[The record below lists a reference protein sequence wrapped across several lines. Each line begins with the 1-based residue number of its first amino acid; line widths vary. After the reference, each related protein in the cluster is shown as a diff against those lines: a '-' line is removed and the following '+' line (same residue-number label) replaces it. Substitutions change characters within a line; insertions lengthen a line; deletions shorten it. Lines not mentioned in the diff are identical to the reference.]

1 MAFEGRTQAL
11 GKVVTLADVTNPRNS
26 SNNGT
31 ATPATSGSI
40 TAVSPNLLVAIIAAL
55 GTNPTIATP
64 TSAGTWTQIQKT
76 QGATLSFAMYM
87 QAANAGG
94 AINPSSVLGGTI
106 TGWIAQIFEFPQ
118 TGANCGL
125 QGSAMTA
132 QSTAQLVNIFAG
144 QQQMIPEL
152 LFCYAVARATA
163 TQVIQNAGLAPI
175 NQQGMLTGGSPT
187 TWLAPTL
194 PQAGV
199 QGLSL
204 DFFWGT
210 NLGQGVG
217 PYPVGQGLLSSAVA
231 SVQIAA
237 WFNALINPPGIAAN
251 VGGSEGNY
259 FGPFYSGMT
268 GG

>member
-1 MAFEGRTQAL
+1 
-11 GKVVTLADVTNPRNS
+11 VVNLVDVTNSQGNKNS
-26 SNNGT
+26 GT
-31 ATPATSGSI
+31 VTPATPGSI
-40 TAVSPNLLVAIIAAL
+40 TAAAGDLLVVVIAAL
-55 GTNPTIATP
+55 GTSPTIATP
-64 TSAGTWTQIQKT
+64 TSAGTWVQIQKT

-87 QAANAGG
+87 QTNNAGG
-94 AINPSSVLGGTI
+94 AINPSSVLGGTV
-106 TGWIAQIFEFPQ
+106 TGWVASILEFTA

-125 QGSAMTA
+125 QGSVQTA

-144 QQQMIPEL
+144 LGQMNPEL

-163 TQVIQNAGLAPI
+163 TQIIQNTGLAPI
-175 NQQGMLTGGSPT
+175 NQQGMLVGSPPS
-187 TWLAPTL
+187 TWVQSQFPE
-194 PQAGV
+194 AGV

-210 NLGQGVG
+210 NLAQGIG
-217 PYPVGQGLLSSAVA
+217 PYPVGQGILSSAVA

-237 WFNALINPPGIAAN
+237 WFNAVINPPGNPAN
-251 VGGSEGNY
+251 VYGSEGSY

>member
-1 MAFEGRTQAL
+1 MADA
-11 GKVVTLADVTNPRNS
+11 TNPRNS

-31 ATPATSGSI
+31 ATPATPGSI
-40 TAVSPNLLVAIIAAL
+40 TAVAGNLLVVVIAAL
-55 GTNPTIATP
+55 GTSPTIATP

-76 QGATLSFAMYM
+76 SGATLSFAMYM
-87 QAANAGG
+87 QASNAGG
-94 AINPSSVLGGTI
+94 AINPSSILGGTV
-106 TGWIAQIFEFPQ
+106 TGWIAEIFEFTA

-125 QGSAMTA
+125 QGSNQAA
-132 QSTAQLVNIFAG
+132 QSTAQLLNIFAG
-144 QQQMIPEL
+144 LSQMNPDL

-163 TQVIQNAGLAPI
+163 TQVIQNSGLAPI
-175 NQQGMLTGGSPT
+175 NQQGIIVGSAPT
-187 TWLAPTL
+187 TWTTSQL

-210 NLGQGVG
+210 NLAQGVG
-217 PYPVGQGLLSSAVA
+217 PYPVGQGLLSSGVA

-237 WFNALINPPGIAAN
+237 WFNAALAPAQVPGNI
-251 VGGSEGNY
+251 GGSEGIY
-259 FGPFYSGMT
+259 VPPFYQGMV